1 MEIASAPKKVNFEE
15 FKQEV
20 KKSTMDCT
28 ERDAN
33 IIGTQRGEMAN
44 LLEARQP
51 HGKTTGSSYYK
62 NLQELSAK
70 RFE

>member
-1 MEIASAPKKVNFEE
+1 
-15 FKQEV
+15 
-20 KKSTMDCT
+20 MDCA

-51 HGKTTGSSYYK
+51 HGKTTGSSYYE

-70 RFE
+70 TFE